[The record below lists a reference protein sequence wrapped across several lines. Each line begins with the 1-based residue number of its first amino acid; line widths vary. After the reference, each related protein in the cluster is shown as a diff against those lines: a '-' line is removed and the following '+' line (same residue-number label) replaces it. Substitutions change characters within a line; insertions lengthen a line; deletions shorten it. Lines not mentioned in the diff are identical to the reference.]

1 MSPNR
6 REERQSAQTQSAQTQ
21 SAQAESDRALL
32 RKALL
37 GAAGFPSIVLFFS
50 MTGFGSLARESGLTL
65 GIALGATAGIW
76 GLPGQLAM
84 VELQLAGGDLVAVVM
99 AVSLANA
106 RFLPMAL
113 VILPLLRLGLARK
126 AWLFAMVQMMSLNP
140 WAATLRE
147 SGRLNGRQR
156 RLYFTS
162 FATVCMSAALAGTA
176 FGYFATGALPRPIT
190 LGLIFLNPLFFAL
203 LFATLEGRPTVLALI
218 LGAVCGPLLYLLSPD
233 WGLLA
238 CGLLA
243 GTAAFLLTRRRR
255 GT

>member
-1 MSPNR
+1 MP
-6 REERQSAQTQSAQTQ
+6 ADAGG
-21 SAQAESDRALL
+21 AGPDDRALL
-32 RKALL
+32 RKAVI
-37 GAAGFPSIVLFFS
+37 GASGFPSIVLFAS
-50 MTGFGSLARESGLTL
+50 MTGFGSLCRDSGLSL

-84 VELQLAGGDLVAVVM
+84 VELQLAGSDLLAIVM

-113 VILPLLRLGLARK
+113 VILPLLRVGLARK
-126 AWLFAMVQMMSLNP
+126 VWLFAMVQMMSLNP

-147 SGRLNGRQR
+147 AGRLSGRQR
-156 RLYFTS
+156 RLYFVS
-162 FATVCMSAALAGTA
+162 FAAVCMSAALAGTA
-176 FGYFATGALPRPIT
+176 FGYTATGVLPRPIT

-203 LFATLEGRPTVLALI
+203 LFASLKGRSTVYALL
-218 LGAVCGPLLYLLSPD
+218 LGALAGPLLHLLSPD

-238 CGLLA
+238 CGLVA
-243 GTAAFLLTRRRR
+243 GTAAFLLARKRP